1 MTDKLKLEKMIIPD
15 GLPEEGTEFP
25 LGENDFIE
33 VVVKST
39 VLEEVESNR
48 NRNSM
53 RRSGTVKMLNNSMD
67 MGNFPYIPESPRV
80 SGMLK
85 RRETS
90 LLIEESTQS
99 LVKPERASVSS
110 VAQLRE
116 NFIEKEALY

>member
-1 MTDKLKLEKMIIPD
+1 MTDKLKLEKMLIPEAP
-15 GLPEEGTEFP
+15 PEEGTEFE
-25 LGENDFIE
+25 LGENDYIE

-39 VLEEVESNR
+39 VLEEVESTK

-53 RRSGTVKMLNNSMD
+53 RRSNTIKTLNNSMD

-85 RRETS
+85 RRETT

-116 NFIEKEALY
+116 NFKEKEALY